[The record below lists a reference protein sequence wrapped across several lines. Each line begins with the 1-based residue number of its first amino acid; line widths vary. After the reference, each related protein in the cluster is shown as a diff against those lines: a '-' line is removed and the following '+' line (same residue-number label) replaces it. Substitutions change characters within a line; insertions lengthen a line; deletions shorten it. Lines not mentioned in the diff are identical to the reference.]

1 MGNIFPLSEKPS
13 LFEDTLKLIEKSFH
27 YMAPNSFQIDF
38 APLMDKSNHA
48 NCFIM
53 IDENEKVMAH
63 VGAKEHFL
71 TLNNVKYPIILLG
84 GIAVDESRRGEG
96 HFQTLFQDVLAEK
109 RSDTTFFLLWSDQE
123 KLYSKFGFHLCGTQ
137 IEIEKEKKI
146 SPFLKTTFS
155 NLNDNEKRNIKDLY
169 NTSFAKTY
177 LTIERSDAD
186 WKLIEQMT
194 SADLFIRK
202 ENNIIHDYYFMNKG
216 QDLPGIIYEYG
227 GLKDLTLLVQE
238 ISSYGKVWLGRD
250 LVPSENLQFQFF
262 MAPGDLRIFTD
273 FVFNLTGEKF
283 KIRNINPMKQE
294 VFFDYNDETL
304 SLDLPEFL
312 RGIFGPGIFEEIEVK
327 PFFLSGLD
335 SI

>member
-13 LFEDTLKLIEKSFH
+13 LFKDTLKLIEKSFH
-27 YMAPNSFQIDF
+27 YKDPFSFKIDF
-38 APLMDKSNHA
+38 APLMDVSNHK

-71 TLNNVKYPIILLG
+71 TLNNVKYSITLLG

-123 KLYSKFGFHLCGTQ
+123 KLYNKFGFHLCGTQ
-137 IEIEKEKKI
+137 IEIEKKKKI
-146 SPFLKTTFS
+146 SPFLKTTFA
-155 NLNDNEKRNIKDLY
+155 NLSDKEKREIKDLY
-169 NTSFAKTY
+169 TTSFAQTY

-194 SADLFIRK
+194 SADIFVKK
-202 ENNIIHDYYFMNKG
+202 ENNIIHDYYFINKG
-216 QDLPGIIYEYG
+216 QDLPGVIYEYG
-227 GLKDLTLLVQE
+227 SRNDLTLLIEE

-250 LVPSENLQFQFF
+250 LISGENLQFQFF
-262 MAPGDLRIFTD
+262 MAPGDLRLFTD
-273 FVFNLTGEKF
+273 FVFQLTSEKF

-294 VFFDYNDETL
+294 VFFDFNDETL
-304 SLDLPEFL
+304 SLELPDFL
-312 RGIFGPGIFEEIEVK
+312 RGVFGPGIFEEIEVK

>member
-1 MGNIFPLSEKPS
+1 
-13 LFEDTLKLIEKSFH
+13 
-27 YMAPNSFQIDF
+27 
-38 APLMDKSNHA
+38 
-48 NCFIM
+48 
-53 IDENEKVMAH
+53 
-63 VGAKEHFL
+63 
-71 TLNNVKYPIILLG
+71 VKYSIVLLG

-123 KLYSKFGFHLCGTQ
+123 KLYNKFGFHLCGTQ

-146 SPFLKTTFS
+146 SPFLKTTYS
-155 NLNDNEKRNIKDLY
+155 NLNEKNKLNIKELY

-177 LTIERSDAD
+177 LTIERNDSD

-194 SADLFIRK
+194 SADLFVRR
-202 ENNIIHDYYFMNKG
+202 ENDIIQDYYFMNKG
-216 QDLPGIIYEYG
+216 QDLPGVIYEYG
-227 GLKDLTLLVQE
+227 SRKDITLLVEE

-250 LVPSENLQFQFF
+250 LVLSENLQFQFF
-262 MAPGDLRIFTD
+262 MAPGDLRLFTD
-273 FVFNLTGEKF
+273 FVLNLTSEKF
-283 KIRNINPMKQE
+283 KIRNINSMKQE
-294 VFFDYNDETL
+294 VFFDFNDETL
-304 SLDLPEFL
+304 SLELPEFL

>member
-27 YMAPNSFQIDF
+27 YKAPNSFQIDF
-38 APLMDKSNHA
+38 APLMDVSNHK

-53 IDENEKVMAH
+53 IDENEKVIAH
-63 VGAKEHFL
+63 VEAKEPFL
-71 TLNNVKYPIILLG
+71 TLDNVKYPIILLG

-123 KLYSKFGFHLCGTQ
+123 NLYNKFGFHLCGTQ

-146 SPFLKTTFS
+146 SPFLKTTFA
-155 NLNDNEKRNIKDLY
+155 NLKDKEKIEIKDLY
-169 NTSFAKTY
+169 KSFAKTY

-194 SADLFIRK
+194 SADLFVRK

-216 QDLPGIIYEYG
+216 QDLPGVIYEYG
-227 GLKDLTLLVQE
+227 TLNDLTLLVQE

-294 VFFDYNDETL
+294 VFFDFNDETL

>member
-27 YMAPNSFQIDF
+27 YKDPFSFKIDF
-38 APLMDKSNHA
+38 APLMDVSNHK

-53 IDENEKVMAH
+53 IDENEKVIAH

-109 RSDTTFFLLWSDQE
+109 RSDSTFFLLWSDQE
-123 KLYSKFGFHLCGTQ
+123 KLYNKFGFHLCGTQ

-146 SPFLKTTFS
+146 SPFLKTTFA
-155 NLNDNEKRNIKDLY
+155 NLKDEEKVEIKDLY
-169 NTSFAKTY
+169 KSFAKTY
-177 LTIERSDAD
+177 LTIERNDSD

-202 ENNIIHDYYFMNKG
+202 VNNIIHDYYFMNKG

-227 GLKDLTLLVQE
+227 SQKDLTLLVQE

-294 VFFDYNDETL
+294 VFFDFNEETL

-312 RGIFGPGIFEEIEVK
+312 RGIFGPGVFEEIEVK

>member
-1 MGNIFPLSEKPS
+1 MGNIFPLSEKPL
-13 LFEDTLKLIEKSFH
+13 LFEKTLRLIEKSFH
-27 YMAPNSFQIDF
+27 YKDPYSFKIDF
-38 APLMDKSNHA
+38 APLVDTSNHH

-53 IDENEKVMAH
+53 IDENENVIAH
-63 VGAKEHFL
+63 IGAKEHFL
-71 TLNNVKYPIILLG
+71 TLNNVKYSIILLG

-96 HFQTLFQDVLAEK
+96 RFQTLFQDVLAEK

-123 KLYSKFGFHLCGTQ
+123 KLYNKFGFHLCGTQ

-146 SPFLKTTFS
+146 SPFLKTTFAG
-155 NLNDNEKRNIKDLY
+155 LTDREKVEIKDLY
-169 NTSFAKTY
+169 KNSFAKTY
-177 LTIERSDAD
+177 LTIERSESD
-186 WKLIEQMT
+186 WKQIEQIT
-194 SADLFIRK
+194 SACLFLRK
-202 ENNIIHDYYFMNKG
+202 ENDMIVDYYFMNKG

-227 GLKDLTLLVQE
+227 SQKDITLLVQE

-250 LVPSENLQFQFF
+250 LISGENLQFQFF
-262 MAPGDLRIFTD
+262 MAPGDLRLFTD
-273 FVFNLTGEKF
+273 FVFQLTGDKF

-294 VFFDYNDETL
+294 VFFDFNDETL
-304 SLDLPEFL
+304 SLELPEFL

>member
-1 MGNIFPLSEKPS
+1 MGNIFPLSEKP
-13 LFEDTLKLIEKSFH
+13 LFFEKTLKLIEKSFH
-27 YMAPNSFQIDF
+27 YKDPFSFKIDF
-38 APLMDKSNHA
+38 APLMDVSNHK

-53 IDENEKVMAH
+53 IDENENVIAH

-71 TLNNVKYPIILLG
+71 TLNDVKYPIILLG

-109 RSDTTFFLLWSDQE
+109 RSDNTFFLLWSDQE
-123 KLYSKFGFHLCGTQ
+123 KLYNKFGFHLCGTQ

-146 SPFLKTTFS
+146 SPFLKTTFG
-155 NLNDNEKRNIKDLY
+155 NLKDNEKVEIKNLY
-169 NTSFAKTY
+169 KSSFAKTY
-177 LTIERSDAD
+177 LTIERNDSD

-202 ENNIIHDYYFMNKG
+202 ENEIIQDYYFMNKG

-227 GLKDLTLLVQE
+227 SLKDLTLLVQE
-238 ISSYGKVWLGRD
+238 ISSFGKVWLGRD

-262 MAPGDLRIFTD
+262 MAPGDLRLFTEFIFQ
-273 FVFNLTGEKF
+273 LTKEEF

-294 VFFDYNDETL
+294 VFFDFNGETL
-304 SLDLPEFL
+304 SLELSEFL

>member
-1 MGNIFPLSEKPS
+1 MGNIFPLSEKPL
-13 LFEDTLKLIEKSFH
+13 LFEKTLKLIEKSFH
-27 YMAPNSFQIDF
+27 YKDPFSFKIDF
-38 APLMDKSNHA
+38 APLMDVSNHK

-53 IDENEKVMAH
+53 IDENENVIAH
-63 VGAKEHFL
+63 VGVKEHFL
-71 TLNNVKYPIILLG
+71 TLNHVKYPIILLG

-123 KLYSKFGFHLCGTQ
+123 KLYNKFGFHLCGTQ

-146 SPFLKTTFS
+146 SPFVKTTFA
-155 NLNDNEKRNIKDLY
+155 NLKDKEKVEIKDLY
-169 NTSFAKTY
+169 KSFSKTY
-177 LTIERSDAD
+177 LTIERNDSD
-186 WKLIEQMT
+186 WKVIEQMT

-202 ENNIIHDYYFMNKG
+202 ENDIIHDYYFMNKG

-227 GLKDLTLLVQE
+227 SLKDLTLLVQE

-262 MAPGDLRIFTD
+262 MAPGDLRLFTEFIFQ
-273 FVFNLTGEKF
+273 LTKEQF

-294 VFFDYNDETL
+294 VFFDFNGETL
-304 SLDLPEFL
+304 SLNLPEFL
-312 RGIFGPGIFEEIEVK
+312 RGIFGPGVFEEIDVR

>member
-1 MGNIFPLSEKPS
+1 
-13 LFEDTLKLIEKSFH
+13 
-27 YMAPNSFQIDF
+27 
-38 APLMDKSNHA
+38 
-48 NCFIM
+48 M

-63 VGAKEHFL
+63 VGAKEQFL
-71 TLNNVKYPIILLG
+71 TLNNVKYSITLLG

-123 KLYSKFGFHLCGTQ
+123 KLYNKFGFHLCGTQ

-146 SPFLKTTFS
+146 SPFLKTTFA
-155 NLNDNEKRNIKDLY
+155 NLSDKEKREIKDLY
-169 NTSFAKTY
+169 TTSFAQTY

-194 SADLFIRK
+194 SADIFVKK
-202 ENNIIHDYYFMNKG
+202 ENNIIHDYYFINKG
-216 QDLPGIIYEYG
+216 QDLPGVIYEYG
-227 GLKDLTLLVQE
+227 SRNDLTLLIEE

-250 LVPSENLQFQFF
+250 LISGENLQFQFF
-262 MAPGDLRIFTD
+262 MAPGDLRLFTD
-273 FVFNLTGEKF
+273 FVFQLTSEKF

-294 VFFDYNDETL
+294 VFFDFNDETL
-304 SLDLPEFL
+304 SLELPDFL
-312 RGIFGPGIFEEIEVK
+312 RGVFGPGIFEEIEVK

>member
-1 MGNIFPLSEKPS
+1 MGKIFPLSEKPS
-13 LFEDTLKLIEKSFH
+13 LFKDTLKLIEKSFQ
-27 YMAPNSFQIDF
+27 YKAPNSFQIDF
-38 APLMDKSNHA
+38 APLLDVSNHK

-53 IDENEKVMAH
+53 VDENENVIAH

-71 TLNNVKYPIILLG
+71 RLNDVKYSIVLLG

-123 KLYSKFGFHLCGTQ
+123 KLYNKFGFHLCGTQ

-146 SPFLKTTFS
+146 SPFLKTTYS
-155 NLNDNEKRNIKDLY
+155 NLNEKNKLNIKELY

-177 LTIERSDAD
+177 LTIERNDSD

-194 SADLFIRK
+194 SADLFVRR
-202 ENNIIHDYYFMNKG
+202 ENDIIQDYYFMNKG
-216 QDLPGIIYEYG
+216 QDLPGVIYEYG
-227 GLKDLTLLVQE
+227 SRKDITLLVEE

-250 LVPSENLQFQFF
+250 LVLSENLQFQFF
-262 MAPGDLRIFTD
+262 MAPGDLRLFTD
-273 FVFNLTGEKF
+273 FVLNLTSEKF
-283 KIRNINPMKQE
+283 KIRNINSMKQE
-294 VFFDYNDETL
+294 VFFDFNDETL
-304 SLDLPEFL
+304 SLELPEFL

>member
-1 MGNIFPLSEKPS
+1 MGNIFPLSEKP
-13 LFEDTLKLIEKSFH
+13 LFFEKTLKLIEKSFH
-27 YMAPNSFQIDF
+27 YKDPFSFKIDF
-38 APLMDKSNHA
+38 APLMDVSNHK

-53 IDENEKVMAH
+53 IDENENVIAH

-71 TLNNVKYPIILLG
+71 TLNDVKYPVILLG

-123 KLYSKFGFHLCGTQ
+123 KLYNKFGFHLCGTQ

-146 SPFLKTTFS
+146 SPFLKTTFG
-155 NLNDNEKRNIKDLY
+155 NLKDKEKVEIKNLY
-169 NTSFAKTY
+169 KSSFAKTY
-177 LTIERSDAD
+177 LTIERNDSD

-202 ENNIIHDYYFMNKG
+202 ENEIIQDYYFMNKG

-227 GLKDLTLLVQE
+227 SLKDLTLLVQE
-238 ISSYGKVWLGRD
+238 ISSFGKVWLGRD

-262 MAPGDLRIFTD
+262 MAPGDLRLFTEFIFQ
-273 FVFNLTGEKF
+273 LTKEEF

-294 VFFDYNDETL
+294 VFFDFNGETL
-304 SLDLPEFL
+304 SLELSEFL

>member
-27 YMAPNSFQIDF
+27 YKAPNSFQIDF
-38 APLMDKSNHA
+38 APLMDVSNHK

-53 IDENEKVMAH
+53 IDENEKVIAH

-71 TLNNVKYPIILLG
+71 TLDNVKYPIILLG

-123 KLYSKFGFHLCGTQ
+123 NLYNKFGFHLCGTQ

-146 SPFLKTTFS
+146 SPFLKTTFA
-155 NLNDNEKRNIKDLY
+155 NLKDKEKIEIKDLY
-169 NTSFAKTY
+169 KSFAKTY

-194 SADLFIRK
+194 SADLFVRK

-216 QDLPGIIYEYG
+216 QDLPGVIYEYG
-227 GLKDLTLLVQE
+227 TLNDLTLLVQE

-294 VFFDYNDETL
+294 VFFDFNEETL